1 MATVDTLEIQIQTSA
16 ESTSVAIDK
25 LVQRL
30 GIVEKSLKSVG
41 NASNSGFDNMKRMS
55 SSFSTFN
62 SMTNKSNVS
71 ISTLANSLSRVYL
84 RVQTLKKGFSALSYS
99 LNNSIGY
106 FENLNYF
113 TKAFE
118 QVAQKADY
126 SSFEEMGYASAEEYA
141 ASFMK
146 RANQLTAKMTGFSI
160 NTDGM
165 LEDTGGVSLGL
176 NPSDLITQQATFSQ
190 MASSMGTTS
199 EQALKLS
206 NVLTM
211 LGADLASVKNMDFD
225 KVWTDMQSGLAGMSR
240 TMDKYGANIRL
251 VNLQLLLNKL
261 GIEQTVSAL
270 NQNEKALLRTI
281 AILDATRYSWGDLSE
296 TLNQPANQIR
306 VLTANF
312 ENLGRMIGNLFVPM
326 ISKALPYI
334 NGIVIALQRL
344 VTQISEFVGIDLSG
358 ITSSVGNVDISGMLG
373 TDEAEE
379 DVNDVTNAV
388 KKLKSTTL
396 GIDELNINAPQG
408 ESGGVGLGGIDS
420 EKLNDA
426 FNSIAD
432 EYSKV
437 WNDAFVQMNNK
448 SKEFADKIEK
458 IFEPLAKPL
467 KDLFKSVSIG
477 DWFGAGQNV
486 SNIVSGIFD
495 LFSKA
500 IKKVDWEK
508 LGKNIG
514 KFLAGID
521 WANIL
526 KSAFRAIGDILQGV
540 LEGYF
545 GSLSVAPLET
555 ITLSLFALS
564 RMNFGKLK
572 GLKDAINSLTKL
584 QKVGIGAVTVFSE
597 FKLLEDGFK
606 NIALGSDNFASSL
619 TQVATSAVSASAI
632 LFKLFGPA
640 GFLISGITTAA
651 SLLVGFGKAEQEI
664 VERNAGAAI
673 RNALTVPGGMKLE
686 DINQKYSEL
695 ISNVS
700 NGFVRINDSSAN
712 MESTRAN
719 IESVWTEIEKIK
731 TQMDAGV
738 ISVSDG
744 TAELKRLFEE
754 LSNITNTYIGDIENS
769 LIMAFGDN
777 GAFSKYAD
785 DLGLN
790 ITDALVGAFNITGD
804 MKERVSELAL
814 LMSDPNISTEQY
826 IAYQSELAS
835 ILGKTDELEVALDNF
850 SKNVSAIDLSELFDE
865 KGALN
870 ADVLQEKLN
879 ELSDTVKSAKKE
891 IDLAGESSRAF
902 LNVLMEQAD
911 TEEEKLAVQTLL
923 DAVNLSIEEA
933 KKDVEL
939 QANEYGKTIQ
949 TALIENT
956 NNIIKKGLEDGERA
970 IDIKNFAG
978 TYFDSAKKAMDLIN
992 DELETANLSK
1002 DIFDTLMEE
1011 LFYYDTVKV
1020 EGYIVS
1026 ESNVETVVADNYTDI
1041 LQNAID
1047 VTLNNTQD
1055 DFVNAG
1061 KFSTENYAH
1070 GLELGQSPVVAKANL
1085 ISNSAITPFN
1095 SVSNTMKNV
1104 GFNTISD
1111 FTNGMNES
1119 ATNLYSKCNEIVEN
1133 MKNIFKGANFGV
1145 NIGANA
1151 IISKVNIPQYAVGGF
1166 PEDGLFMANHN
1177 ELVGQFTNGR
1187 TAVANNEQIVEGIKE
1202 GVKEA
1207 VGEMLTPYLAYL
1219 PDIAQSNREVANK
1232 DMSVNIGDREIARAN
1247 ARGQKSLG
1255 YALIT

>member
-16 ESTSVAIDK
+16 ESTNAALDR
-25 LVQRL
+25 LAQRL
-30 GIVEKSLKSVG
+30 TVVEKNLKNVG
-41 NASNSGFDNMKRMS
+41 NTSNSSFNNMKKMA
-55 SSFSTFN
+55 SSFSAFSST
-62 SMTNKSNVS
+62 TNKSNIR
-71 ISTLANSLSRVYL
+71 ISSLANSLGKMYL
-84 RVQTLKKGFSALSYS
+84 RVQTLKKGFGTLSDS
-99 LNNSIGY
+99 INNSIGY

-211 LGADLASVKNMDFD
+211 LGADLASVKNMDFN

-261 GIEQTVSAL
+261 GIEQSVSAL

-420 EKLNDA
+420 GKLNDA

-432 EYSKV
+432 EYTKV
-437 WNDAFVQMNNK
+437 WNDAFAQMNNK

-467 KDLFKSVSIG
+467 KDLFKSISIG

-495 LFSKA
+495 LFSIA
-500 IKKVDWEK
+500 IKKVDWK
-508 LGKNIG
+508 KIGNSIG
-514 KFLAGID
+514 KFLEGIN
-521 WANIL
+521 WIE
-526 KSAFRAIGDILQGV
+526 AFESVGKFMW
-540 LEGYF
+540 EGINASFDLYKETF
-545 GSLSVAPLET
+545 NAAPLET
-555 ITLSLFALS
+555 ALITAIAGLSFSGVIKVLL
-564 RMNFGKLK
+564 GKLK
-572 GLKDAINSLTKL
+572 NVILSVFASLVTLFTSAEGLIYFFSSASSGMIGQLGIYIEQLLEGTFLDTKTWTGIPKKINDFINGIIDFIG
-584 QKVGIGAVTVFSE
+584 VGI
-597 FKLLEDGFK
+597 
-606 NIALGSDNFASSL
+606 
-619 TQVATSAVSASAI
+619 
-632 LFKLFGPA
+632 
-640 GFLISGITTAA
+640 
-651 SLLVGFGKAEQEI
+651 
-664 VERNAGAAI
+664 
-673 RNALTVPGGMKLE
+673 
-686 DINQKYSEL
+686 
-695 ISNVS
+695 
-700 NGFVRINDSSAN
+700 
-712 MESTRAN
+712 
-719 IESVWTEIEKIK
+719 
-731 TQMDAGV
+731 
-738 ISVSDG
+738 
-744 TAELKRLFEE
+744 
-754 LSNITNTYIGDIENS
+754 
-769 LIMAFGDN
+769 
-777 GAFSKYAD
+777 
-785 DLGLN
+785 
-790 ITDALVGAFNITGD
+790 
-804 MKERVSELAL
+804 
-814 LMSDPNISTEQY
+814 
-826 IAYQSELAS
+826 
-835 ILGKTDELEVALDNF
+835 
-850 SKNVSAIDLSELFDE
+850 
-865 KGALN
+865 
-870 ADVLQEKLN
+870 
-879 ELSDTVKSAKKE
+879 
-891 IDLAGESSRAF
+891 
-902 LNVLMEQAD
+902 
-911 TEEEKLAVQTLL
+911 EKLALGLGTLISDLFNLEETYALWNDVVDNFKAGGVYILHGIVEALMIIPYGIFEIAKNLTSIIYNALKDFFSKLYNTCCNIIGAHSPAEEFKPIGEYILLGIIEGIINKFYMIYEAVENFFSTIWNALCDVLGIHSPAETMKPIGENILLGIVKGFIDNIFVFNDTMSNFFKNTVSPWFDVKKWANLGINASFSLLDGISKGFSDKNDEVKGNARKSGNAIVDGLL
-923 DAVNLSIEEA
+923 DALNLGENHILNKCNSI
-933 KKDVEL
+933 V
-939 QANEYGKTIQ
+939 QNMQ
-949 TALIENT
+949 
-956 NNIIKKGLEDGERA
+956 
-970 IDIKNFAG
+970 
-978 TYFDSAKKAMDLIN
+978 
-992 DELETANLSK
+992 
-1002 DIFDTLMEE
+1002 DIF
-1011 LFYYDTVKV
+1011 
-1020 EGYIVS
+1020 S
-1026 ESNVETVVADNYTDI
+1026 
-1041 LQNAID
+1041 
-1047 VTLNNTQD
+1047 
-1055 DFVNAG
+1055 
-1061 KFSTENYAH
+1061 
-1070 GLELGQSPVVAKANL
+1070 KAQ
-1085 ISNSAITPFN
+1085 IKASI
-1095 SVSNTMKNV
+1095 
-1104 GFNTISD
+1104 G
-1111 FTNGMNES
+1111 
-1119 ATNLYSKCNEIVEN
+1119 AT
-1133 MKNIFKGANFGV
+1133 
-1145 NIGANA
+1145 IGANA
-1151 IISKVNIPQYAVGGF
+1151 IISNVNIPQYAVGGF
-1166 PEDGLFMANHN
+1166 PEDGLFMANHS

-1187 TAVANNEQIVEGIKE
+1187 TAVANNDQIIEGIKE

>member
-16 ESTSVAIDK
+16 ESTNAALDR
-25 LVQRL
+25 LAQRL
-30 GIVEKSLKSVG
+30 TVVEKNLKNVG
-41 NASNSGFDNMKRMS
+41 NTSNSSFNNMKKMA
-55 SSFSTFN
+55 SSFSAFSST
-62 SMTNKSNVS
+62 TNKSNIR
-71 ISTLANSLSRVYL
+71 ISSLANSLGKMYL
-84 RVQTLKKGFSALSYS
+84 RVQTLKKGFGTLSDS
-99 LNNSIGY
+99 INNSIGY

-141 ASFMK
+141 TSFMK

-211 LGADLASVKNMDFD
+211 LGADLASVKNMDFN

-261 GIEQTVSAL
+261 GIEQSVSAL

-344 VTQISEFVGIDLSG
+344 VTQISEFIGIDMSG

-420 EKLNDA
+420 GKLNDA

-432 EYSKV
+432 EYTKV
-437 WNDAFVQMNNK
+437 WNDAFAQMNNK

-458 IFEPLAKPL
+458 IFEPIAKPL
-467 KDLFKSVSIG
+467 KDLFKSISIG
-477 DWFGAGQNV
+477 DWFSAGKNV
-486 SNIVSGIFD
+486 SDIASGIFD
-495 LFSKA
+495 LFSRA

-508 LGKNIG
+508 IGNAIG

-521 WANIL
+521 WANVL
-526 KSAFRAIGDILQGV
+526 KSVVTAIKEV
-540 LEGYF
+540 LKAISEVF
-545 GSLSVAPLET
+545 FSSLAEAPLET
-555 ITLSLFALS
+555 LTISFLTLSTF
-564 RMNFGKLK
+564 NFSKIISGVGKFGTSLGKL
-572 GLKDAINSLTKL
+572 GTFAKDAGSVLLKIFGSSGYLIA
-584 QKVGIGAVTVFSE
+584 GIAAAGT
-597 FKLLEDGFK
+597 
-606 NIALGSDNFASSL
+606 ALYTL
-619 TQVATSAVSASAI
+619 
-632 LFKLFGPA
+632 
-640 GFLISGITTAA
+640 
-651 SLLVGFGKAEQEI
+651 GKIEQEI
-664 VERNAGAAI
+664 VERNAGEAI

-695 ISNVS
+695 ITNVS

-738 ISVSDG
+738 ISVEEG

-769 LIMAFGDN
+769 LILAFGDN

-790 ITDALVGAFNITGD
+790 ISDALLGAFNITGD

-865 KGALN
+865 KGTLN

-879 ELSDTVKSAKKE
+879 ELSDTVKSANKE
-891 IDLAGESSRAF
+891 IDLAGESIKGY
-902 LNVLMEQAD
+902 LNTLMEQAD
-911 TEEEKLAVQTLL
+911 TEEEKLAVQQLFDL
-923 DAVNLSIEEA
+923 VNLSIEEA

-956 NNIIKKGLEDGERA
+956 NNIIKKGLEDGESA
-970 IDIKNFAG
+970 IDIKSFAG
-978 TYFDSAKKAMDLIN
+978 IYLNGVKKATDLIN
-992 DELETANLSK
+992 DELKTANLST
-1002 DIFDTLMEE
+1002 DILDTLMEE
-1011 LFYYDTVKV
+1011 LFYFDTVKV
-1020 EGYIVS
+1020 DGYIVS

-1041 LQNAID
+1041 IKNAID
-1047 VTLNNTQD
+1047 GTLNNTQD

-1095 SVSNTMKNV
+1095 SVSNTMKNL
-1104 GFNTISD
+1104 GFNTIEN

-1119 ATNLYSKCNEIVEN
+1119 ATSLYSKCNEIVEN
-1133 MKNIFKGANFGV
+1133 MKNIFKGANLGI

-1151 IISKVNIPQYAVGGF
+1151 IISNVNIPQYAVGGF

-1177 ELVGQFTNGR
+1177 ELVGQFSNGR
-1187 TAVANNEQIVEGIKE
+1187 TAVANNEQIIAGIKE

-1232 DMSVNIGDREIARAN
+1232 DLSVNIGDREIARAN
-1247 ARGQKSLG
+1247 ARGQRSLG